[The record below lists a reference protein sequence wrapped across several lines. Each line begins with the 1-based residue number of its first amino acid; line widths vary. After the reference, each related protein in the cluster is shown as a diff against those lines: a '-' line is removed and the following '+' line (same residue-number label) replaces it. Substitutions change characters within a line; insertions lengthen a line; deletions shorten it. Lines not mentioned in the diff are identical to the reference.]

1 MAQSLIARPPVV
13 AVLIGREP
21 DERFSVHRGYVDAV
35 YAVGALPMLL
45 PAGPDTT
52 HDTLLAGVAMADAV
66 LVTGGGDV
74 DPAAYGEA
82 ESNALMSVDPPRD
95 RAEVAA
101 VHAAHD
107 ARKRLLGV
115 CRGAQVLGVAFGGTL
130 HQDLTA
136 AGFPQHHWEEA
147 RQYEPVH
154 AVEVEAGSLAELAL
168 AGSSKVNSIHHQA
181 VRTPGSLR
189 ATAWSDDGVIEAVE
203 GDRLLGIQWHP
214 ERLLGDDDRHLAAF
228 RWLVGA

>member
-1 MAQSLIARPPVV
+1 VV
-13 AVLIGREP
+13 AVLVGREP
-21 DERFSVHRGYVDAV
+21 DARFSVHRGYVDAV
-35 YAVGALPMLL
+35 YAVGALPMIL
-45 PAGPDTT
+45 PAGADAS

-74 DPAAYGEA
+74 DPAAYGES
-82 ESNALMSVDPPRD
+82 ESNAAGCNGAGLKGLMSVDPPRD

-101 VHAAHD
+101 VHAAHR
-107 ARKRLLGV
+107 AQKRVLGV

-136 AGFPQHHWEEA
+136 AGFPQHHWEEV

-154 AVEVEAGSLAELAL
+154 AVEAEAGSLAELAL

-203 GDRLLGIQWHP
+203 GDRVLGIQWHP
-214 ERLLGDDDRHLAAF
+214 ERLLGYDDRHLAAF